1 MLLAL
6 YSVAPALRF
15 AAIRS
20 QFRAMSSAQLP
31 NDSSLPGEHFEVR
44 QTSSTDDY
52 KPNPSKSLPLNSA
65 RQALLDD
72 ILALYSCEPTRRR
85 VERYTADCVY
95 DDQFVYA
102 NDRYKMAGQ
111 WFALP
116 KLFHSSKNE
125 GYEVVKNDPLLIQF
139 KNEQV
144 SIYRTRLSPLPFS
157 PSYVPVFASSS
168 TRPLYIRHANGTY
181 PILCPRNVWTSRK
194 PCATRPLRVP
204 SCKRTLILARQTWTF
219 PGNIKS
225 TTINALV
232 SLSLDPATA
241 ESDFIQ
247 IKYHKDQANGKDYSH
262 TGPGFAF
269 KKFQADKVAGM
280 MDSPDVQA
288 FKADA
293 REDNRED
300 VRKYESGTDAAPQKN
315 F

>member
-1 MLLAL
+1 MLFAL
-6 YSVAPALRF
+6 YSVAPVLRL

-144 SIYRTRLSPLPFS
+144 SIYRTQSSVFSSLVCPRLRI
-157 PSYVPVFASSS
+157 VK
-168 TRPLYIRHANGTY
+168 IRRANGRY
-181 PILCPRNVWTSRK
+181 PILSAQHLDHSQALCYTSSS
-194 PCATRPLRVP
+194 CAV
-204 SCKRTLILARQTWTF
+204 
-219 PGNIKS
+219 
-225 TTINALV
+225 
-232 SLSLDPATA
+232 
-241 ESDFIQ
+241 
-247 IKYHKDQANGKDYSH
+247 
-262 TGPGFAF
+262 
-269 KKFQADKVAGM
+269 M
-280 MDSPDVQA
+280 
-288 FKADA
+288 
-293 REDNRED
+293 
-300 VRKYESGTDAAPQKN
+300 
-315 F
+315 